1 MTQTKTQSL
10 IEAITNTAVGFG
22 ISLAATFVIFPVLGI
37 ATTPSKN
44 LLITLFFTAISII
57 RGYVIR
63 RWFNTEVKPFVRFK
77 ECLKRVSKSV
87 SESDTKPK
95 ITRQNLKDLGFT
107 FNVVNEDYMR
117 VLEARYFTESADI
130 VVGTIYHGKRCSSQF
145 VCYKIRR
152 TIYDPDLALIEKLV
166 LN

>member
-10 IEAITNTAVGFG
+10 IEAMTNTAVGFG

-63 RWFNTEVKPFVRFK
+63 RWFNKKKTIKPF
-77 ECLKRVSKSV
+77 EY
-87 SESDTKPK
+87 
-95 ITRQNLKDLGFT
+95 LKDMEG
-107 FNVVNEDYMR
+107 N
-117 VLEARYFTESADI
+117 I
-130 VVGTIYHGKRCSSQF
+130 VTAHCFDCEIGMPVKMDDTDLFCSN
-145 VCYKIRR
+145 CGLKH
-152 TIYDPDLALIEKLV
+152 
-166 LN
+166 